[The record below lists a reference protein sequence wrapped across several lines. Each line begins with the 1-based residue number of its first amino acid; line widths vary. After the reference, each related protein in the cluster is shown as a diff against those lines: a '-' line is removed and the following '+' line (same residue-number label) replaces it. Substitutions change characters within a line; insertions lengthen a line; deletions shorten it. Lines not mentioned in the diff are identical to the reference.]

1 MGTPAFGAM
10 LGMGFGFILVGLLVG
25 VIGGALILMLAVK
38 LVEKST
44 PGFGKAIVT
53 TLGVLGALIVVNMVL
68 GLLLGAMGLM
78 TFGVFGV
85 ARVLMLVADFLVSA
99 WVIQKLIGVGMS
111 YGRACLVTLIE
122 YAISIAIG
130 LVLALIGGLIFG
142 GAIMHMMH

>member
-10 LGMGFGFILVGLLVG
+10 MGMGFGFILVGLLVYI
-25 VIGGALILMLAVK
+25 VVGALILMLAVR
-38 LVEKST
+38 LVEKSV

-53 TLGVLGALIVVNMVL
+53 MLGILGALFVVNIVL
-68 GLLLGAMGLM
+68 GLLFGALGMI

-85 ARVLMLVADFLVSA
+85 ARALILVADFLVSA

-122 YAISIAIG
+122 YAIG
-130 LVLALIGGLIFG
+130 LAFVLIGALIFG
-142 GAIMHMMH
+142 GAMMQMMH